1 MGYWESERLP
11 KLIRNIFLG
20 IAVVICGL
28 LGTALFAVVIWAIVY
43 AGAALG
49 IWHPHIEDR

>member
-20 IAVVICGL
+20 MAVVVGGIVGS
-28 LGTALFAVVIWAIVY
+28 ALFLALIWAVVL
-43 AGAALG
+43 AGAAVGL
-49 IWHPHIEDR
+49 WHPHIEDR